1 MAGNAHREGPG
12 GEGPEAESGQAS
24 VALVAIVPALI
35 LVTLT
40 MIQFALAGHAAM
52 SAAAAAR
59 AAARA
64 SYAGTDVEQAAL
76 AALPEP
82 LRDAAE
88 VRELDDRTEVEVR
101 APRALPFMPR
111 IPVAA
116 SALLGPED
124 GVPDG

>member
-1 MAGNAHREGPG
+1 
-12 GEGPEAESGQAS
+12 
-24 VALVAIVPALI
+24 VALISVIPALI
-35 LVTLT
+35 LVAAT
-40 MIQFALAGHAAM
+40 MVQFALAGHAAM

-76 AALPEP
+76 AALPEA
-82 LRDAAE
+82 LRNAAE
-88 VRELDDRTEVEVR
+88 VRELDDRTEVEVQ

-124 GVPDG
+124 GISDG

>member
-1 MAGNAHREGPG
+1 
-12 GEGPEAESGQAS
+12 
-24 VALVAIVPALI
+24 VALISVIPALI
-35 LVTLT
+35 LVAAT
-40 MIQFALAGHAAM
+40 MVQFALAGHAAM

-76 AALPEP
+76 AALPEA
-82 LRDAAE
+82 LRNAAE
-88 VRELDDRTEVEVR
+88 VRELDDRTEVEVL

-124 GVPDG
+124 GVSDG